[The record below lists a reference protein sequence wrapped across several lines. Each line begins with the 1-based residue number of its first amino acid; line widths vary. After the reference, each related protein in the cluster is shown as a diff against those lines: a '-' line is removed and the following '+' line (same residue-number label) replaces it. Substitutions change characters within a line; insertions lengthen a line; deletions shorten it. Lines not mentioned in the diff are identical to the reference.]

1 MLTGLSLVMRFF
13 SFFPSVMDHDESTYL
28 VIADALRHGDV
39 YLRDVIDT
47 KPSATRSRRMRRS
60 RRGCARSPSNWRT
73 LGATWS
79 FLAGSGRWASVG
91 EICFG

>member
-1 MLTGLSLVMRFF
+1 MSASAQLSTPYQPLRILAMLTGLSLVMRLF

-47 KPSATRSRRMRRS
+47 KPI
-60 RRGCARSPSNWRT
+60 GIFT
-73 LGATWS
+73 L
-79 FLAGSGRWASVG
+79 LA
-91 EICFG
+91 IFQMLFG